1 MSKRRPS
8 TQSNKFNATATADIP
23 RSSFD
28 LSHGLKT
35 TFNTNDLVPILN
47 MEILPGDSINCRAS
61 IFGRMATPL
70 KPLLDNLHCETFFFF
85 TPTRQV
91 WDNWVRFH
99 GEQTD
104 PANSTDFVV
113 PVLAPAVGDFEV
125 GSLADYFGLPTVNDL
140 PQGDVTKMPP
150 ISALPFRCYNHIY
163 NEWFRDQNL
172 STNRIIERGDGPD
185 NMSSSFYRTPAVRRK
200 RKDYFTSCL
209 PWPQKNEDV
218 TVSLGSS
225 APIIGIGAGT
235 SFSLNNYTTTETGGG
250 EATYERAYSSAID
263 TVAIKGT
270 DVNAG
275 GMKPDVYADLASAQ
289 GISINEL
296 RESIQIQRLY
306 ERDARGGTRYP
317 ELLRSH
323 FGVSDPMMLVHQR
336 PVFLG
341 GGHTMI
347 NVSPVA
353 QTTQTTPA
361 DSPNLVA
368 SPQGNLAG
376 VGTIAASGHGFTYS
390 ATEHGYI
397 TGIINVRADLTYQR
411 GIERYW
417 SRATRFDYFYPA
429 LGHLG
434 EMAVLNKE
442 IFVSDD
448 PLIDEGVFGYQ
459 EAWADYR
466 YIPSKVTGLMRSS
479 DPASLDAWHLAQDFA
494 TLPAL
499 NSTFI
504 REDVPMDRVVA
515 VPGEPDF
522 LLDVYFK
529 IKAARPLPLY
539 GTPGMMDHF

>member
-1 MSKRRPS
+1 MTTKRRPS
-8 TQSNKFNATATADIP
+8 TETNKFNATATAEIP

-35 TFNTNDLVPILN
+35 TFNANDLVPILN
-47 MEILPGDSINCRAS
+47 MEVLPGDSINCRAS

-70 KPLLDNLHCETFFFF
+70 KPILDNLHCETFFFF

-91 WDNWVRFH
+91 WDNWVKFH
-99 GEQTD
+99 GEQVD
-104 PANSTDFVV
+104 PSNSTDYVV
-113 PVLAPAVGDFEV
+113 PVLAPTVGDFEV
-125 GSLADYFGLPTVNDL
+125 GSIADYFGLPTVNDL

-150 ISALPFRCYNHIY
+150 ISALPFRVYNHIY
-163 NEWFRDQNL
+163 NEWFRDQNFM
-172 STNRIIERGDGPD
+172 TNRVIERGDGPD
-185 NMSSSFYRTPAVRRK
+185 DMNGSFYRTVAKRRK
-200 RKDYFTSCL
+200 RKDYFTGCL
-209 PWPQKNEDV
+209 PWPQKGDPV
-218 TVSLGSS
+218 TVGLVGD
-225 APIIGIGAGT
+225 ALVGPEGGNPGGGT
-235 SFSLNNYTTTETGGG
+235 SLAGYTTSGGTLYNLG
-250 EATYERAYSSAID
+250 TS
-263 TVAIKGT
+263 GT
-270 DVNAG
+270 DLVFETDGAVVNTI
-275 GMKPDVYADLASAQ
+275 PLVADLSAAT
-289 GISINEL
+289 GISINDL
-296 RESIQIQRLY
+296 RESIQIQRLL

-353 QTTQTTPA
+353 QTTQTTPEA
-361 DSPNLVA
+361 SPNLVA
-368 SPQGNLAG
+368 SPQGNLAA
-376 VGTIAASGHGFTYS
+376 VGTIAANGHGFTYS

-397 TGIINVRADLTYQR
+397 TGIINVRADLTYQK

-417 SRATRFDYFYPA
+417 SRSTRFDYFYPA

-442 IFVSDD
+442 IYVSDD
-448 PLIDEGVFGYQ
+448 PTIDEAVFGYQ

-479 DPASLDAWHLAQDFA
+479 DPASLDVWHLAQDFA

-499 NSTFI
+499 NSTFL
-504 REDVPMDRVVA
+504 RDDVPMDRVVA
-515 VPGEPDF
+515 VPTEPDF

>member
-1 MSKRRPS
+1 MTTKRRPS
-8 TQSNKFNATATADIP
+8 TDTNKFNATATADIP

-35 TFNTNDLVPILN
+35 TFNANDLVPILN
-47 MEILPGDSINCRAS
+47 MEVLPGDSINCRAS

-70 KPLLDNLHCETFFFF
+70 KPILDNLHCETFFFF

-91 WDNWVRFH
+91 WDNWVKFH
-99 GEQTD
+99 GEQVD
-104 PANSTDFVV
+104 PSNSTDYVV
-113 PVLAPAVGDFEV
+113 PVLAPTLGDFEV

-150 ISALPFRCYNHIY
+150 ISALPFRVYNHIY
-163 NEWFRDQNL
+163 NEWFRDQNFM
-172 STNRIIERGDGPD
+172 TNRVIERGDGPD
-185 NMSSSFYRTPAVRRK
+185 DMNSSFYRTLARRRK
-200 RKDYFTSCL
+200 RKDYFTGCL
-209 PWPQKNEDV
+209 PWPQKGDPV
-218 TVSLGSS
+218 TVGLVGNANIYADSTVGGSPTIFTAS
-225 APIIGIGAGT
+225 GLDDQTVAHFLTADT
-235 SFSLNNYTTTETGGG
+235 
-250 EATYERAYSSAID
+250 A
-263 TVAIKGT
+263 TVAIGT
-270 DVNAG
+270 QDSSGTGDKLV
-275 GMKPDVYADLASAQ
+275 ADLTGAT
-289 GISINEL
+289 GISINDL
-296 RESIQIQRLY
+296 RESIQIQRLL

-336 PVFLG
+336 PLFLG

-361 DSPNLVA
+361 ESPNLVA
-368 SPQGNLAG
+368 SPQGNLAA
-376 VGTIAASGHGFTYS
+376 VGTIAANGHGFTYS

-397 TGIINVRADLTYQR
+397 TGIINVRADLTYQK

-417 SRATRFDYFYPA
+417 SRATRFDFFYPA

-448 PLIDEGVFGYQ
+448 PTVDEAVFGYQ

-479 DPASLDAWHLAQDFA
+479 DPASLDVWHLAQDFA

-499 NSTFI
+499 NSTFL
-504 REDVPMDRVVA
+504 RDDVPMDRVIA
-515 VPGEPDF
+515 VPTEPDF